1 MNQTDHRKGRI
12 GRVALLVALLA
23 ALLGAL
29 PVVAQ
34 EGPTAG
40 PVGDEALP
48 QQGGGLVVFLP
59 VVGRARANVQLTLRP
74 VPLERVQRGTVLS
87 VEFRLTNVDQVAAPS
102 TVINLSYASRL
113 LIFTETALDPRDA
126 QVSFDDT
133 RVTVR
138 VNNLAPGETRTGRIN
153 FFVRR
158 DAPIGD
164 RIPLYATFQCPVRTC
179 RTPLVQVEVIRNE
192 EEGVGGTF
200 SLSVSPDRGPPGTAH
215 VFTGAFFAP
224 GEEIVTWLNTETD
237 VVPLDI
243 ITTADGAGRIRIVF
257 GTGELVPGFYSLVA
271 HGERSDITGVGAFI
285 VTGPGV
291 P

>member
-1 MNQTDHRKGRI
+1 MNQADGRKGRI
-12 GRVALLVALLA
+12 GRIALLVALLA

-34 EGPTAG
+34 EEPTAG

-48 QQGGGLVVFLP
+48 QQGGGQVVFLP
-59 VVGRARANVQLTLRP
+59 LIGRARANMQLALRP
-74 VPLERVQRGTVLS
+74 VPLQQVQRATVLS
-87 VEFRLTNVDQVAAPS
+87 VEFRLTNVDQVVAPS
-102 TVINLSYASRL
+102 TVLSLSYASRL
-113 LIFTETALDPRDA
+113 MIFTETALDPQDA

-138 VNNLAPGETRTGRIN
+138 VNNVAPGQTRTGRIN

-164 RIPLYATFQCPVRTC
+164 RIPLYATFQCPAGIC
-179 RTPLVQVEVIRNE
+179 RTPLVQVEIIRNE
-192 EEGVGGTF
+192 EEGVGGIF
-200 SLSVSPDRGPPGTAH
+200 ALSVSPDRGPPGTAH
-215 VFTGAFFAP
+215 VFSGDFFSP

-243 ITTADGAGRIRIVF
+243 TTTADGAGRIRIVF
-257 GTGELVPGFYSLVA
+257 GTGGLAPGFYSLVA
-271 HGERSDITGVGAFI
+271 HGERSDITAVGAFI

>member
-1 MNQTDHRKGRI
+1 MGRI
-12 GRVALLVALLA
+12 ALLVALLA
-23 ALLGAL
+23 ALLAAL

-34 EGPTAG
+34 EAPPAG

-48 QQGGGLVVFLP
+48 QQGGGQVVYLP
-59 VVGRARANVQLTLRP
+59 VIRRGPANVQLALRP
-74 VPLERVQRGTVLS
+74 VPLQQVQRGTILS
-87 VEFRLTNVDQVAAPS
+87 VEFRLTNVDQAVAPS
-102 TVINLSYASRL
+102 TLLSLAYSSRL
-113 LIFTETALDPRDA
+113 TIFTETALAPGDT

-138 VNNLAPGETRTGRIN
+138 VNNVPPGQTRTGRIN

-158 DAPIGD
+158 DAPVGD
-164 RIPLYATFQCPVRTC
+164 RIPLYATFQCPAGLC
-179 RTPLVQVEVIRNE
+179 RTALVQVEIIRNE
-192 EEGVGGTF
+192 EEGVGGIFNLT
-200 SLSVSPDRGPPGTAH
+200 VSPDRGPPGTAH
-215 VFTGAFFAP
+215 VFTADFFSP

-243 ITTADGAGRIRIVF
+243 TTTADGAGRIRIVF
-257 GTGELVPGFYSLVA
+257 GSGGLSPGFYSLVA

>member
-1 MNQTDHRKGRI
+1 MNQTDHRTGRI

-23 ALLGAL
+23 VLLGAL

-48 QQGGGLVVFLP
+48 QQGGGPVVFLP

-74 VPLERVQRGTVLS
+74 VPLERVQRATVLS
-87 VEFRLTNVDQVAAPS
+87 VEFRLTNVDQAAASS
-102 TVINLSYASRL
+102 TLINLSYASRL

-126 QVSFDDT
+126 LVSFDDT
-133 RVTVR
+133 RVTAR
-138 VNNLAPGETRTGRIN
+138 VNNVAPGETRTGRIN

-164 RIPLYATFQCPVRTC
+164 RIPFYATFQCPARTC
-179 RTPLVQVEVIRNE
+179 RTPLVQVEIIRNE
-192 EEGVGGTF
+192 EESVGET

-215 VFTGAFFAP
+215 VFTGDFFLP

-243 ITTADGAGRIRIVF
+243 TTTADGAGRIRIVF
-257 GTGELVPGFYSLVA
+257 ATGELTPGFYSLVV